1 MAAFAV
7 ATVSVSC
14 TSLPAPIESAQPL
27 PVDGTV
33 TVESEWWVTDRLVE
47 LHLLSP
53 AVGHTAARILLP
65 EGYREQPQRTWPVL
79 SLLHGGGG
87 DFRDWSTSTNLPDL
101 IGDRGVIVVMPDG
114 GPGAT
119 YLNWVFDSPT
129 GRPQWETF
137 HLVELRNL
145 LRDRFRAN
153 DRLAVAGLS
162 AGAFGAVSYAARHP
176 DLFAATASFSGNL
189 DTRDDDVVGPFLSA
203 AVTYALERTTPL
215 GDPYTHEARWR
226 GHNPL
231 DLAPNLRD
239 VAVFVSGG
247 TGDYGELD
255 PPLTLPDYLTLESS
269 TYRRSRTFVARMTA
283 LGLGVTTDLYGN
295 GTHSFRYWGRELGRA
310 LPMLLAALERDRPA
324 PDSFTFRSVDD
335 RFDVWGWRFEVS
347 GRSALAFTD
356 VSVAPGQV
364 EATGDG
370 VLSATTPPQFAPGV
384 AYEVGGE
391 RVEADEHGRLRFT
404 MDLGDTAEDYSTGP
418 DLPGPRPTGP
428 PAVVDLVP
436 LNP

>member
-1 MAAFAV
+1 MV
-7 ATVSVSC
+7 MSTLSC
-14 TSLPAPIESAQPL
+14 TVLPAPVESPHPL
-27 PVDGTV
+27 PEDGTV
-33 TVESEWWVTDRLVE
+33 AVESERWVTNRLVE
-47 LHLLSP
+47 LQLRSP
-53 AVGHTAARILLP
+53 AVGHTAARLLLP
-65 EGYREQPQRTWPVL
+65 EGYDDQPGRTWPVL
-79 SLLHGGGG
+79 YLLHGGGG
-87 DFRDWSTSTNLPDL
+87 GFRDWSTSTDLPAL

-119 YLNWVFDSPT
+119 YLNWVFDSPV

-145 LRDRFRAN
+145 LRHRYRAGEQ
-153 DRLAVAGLS
+153 LAVAGLS

-203 AVTYALERTTPL
+203 AVTYVLERTTPL
-215 GDPYTHEARWR
+215 GDPYTHEVRWR

-239 VAVFVSGG
+239 VDVFVSGG
-247 TGDYGELD
+247 TGEYGALD

-269 TYRRSRTFVARMTA
+269 TYRRSRNFVARMQA
-283 LGLGVTTDLYGN
+283 LGLGVVTDFYGN

-310 LPMLLAALERDRPA
+310 LPMLMDALERDRPA
-324 PDSFTFRSVDD
+324 PASFTFRSVDD

-347 GRSALAFTD
+347 GRRALAFTD
-356 VSVAPGQV
+356 VQVEPGRI

-370 VLSATTPPQFAPGV
+370 VLAVTTPPQFEPHATYDTG
-384 AYEVGGE
+384 AE
-391 RVEADEHGRLRFT
+391 RVVADGAGRLRFR
-404 MDLGDTAEDYSTGP
+404 MELGDTAEDYSTGP

-428 PAVVDLVP
+428 PTVADLRRV
-436 LNP
+436 NP